1 MRAFTAIFSIAAL
14 ALGVVASPEP
24 SPEAVNN
31 FELVKRQCSSGSVQ
45 CCNNVQSSSSTTFN
59 RNSYLQLLFLGF
71 TPDQIIALQ
80 QAQASNNGVAVV
92 CSGSGSV
99 SCNQQNVCC
108 NGSHFSGLNVQACN
122 AVNA

>member
-1 MRAFTAIFSIAAL
+1 MRAFTALFSIATL
-14 ALGVVASPEP
+14 ALGVIATP
-24 SPEAVNN
+24 SPEAESSY
-31 FELVKRQCSSGSVQ
+31 ELVKRNCGGGSVQ
-45 CCNNVQSSSSTTFN
+45 CCNSVQSSSSTNFT
-59 RNSYLQLLFLGF
+59 RNTYFYLLFLGF
-71 TPDQIIALQ
+71 TPAQIVALQ